1 MPAVVVAVAGSQ
13 PLLAELAAL
22 AAAVQA
28 AVVQE
33 LTVLLVQMASA
44 EAAEAVQI
52 VHPQQVLVDP
62 DEQNDWEV
70 RLRLSPSACRAQARV
85 VLEFDGVSP
94 VGGAPDETVAA
105 SEG

>member
-44 EAAEAVQI
+44 EAAAAVRI
-52 VHPQQVLVDP
+52 VRPQQVLVDP
-62 DEQNDWEV
+62 D
-70 RLRLSPSACRAQARV
+70 
-85 VLEFDGVSP
+85 
-94 VGGAPDETVAA
+94 
-105 SEG
+105 